1 MLQKILA
8 AGAGLIVLAALIF
21 VTVIAAAFA
30 LYAGLE
36 PPLGKAGAAAIVA
49 GLFGLL
55 AGVAIAFVALKSN
68 DRGHHHRDADGDGH
82 PDFSFMERILEM
94 AKDRP
99 LLSVAA
105 LVAGGVILFRNPAM
119 VATIA
124 AVFLDKPKGR

>member
-1 MLQKILA
+1 MLQKTLA
-8 AGAGLIVLAALIF
+8 AVAGLIVLATLIL
-21 VTVIAAAFA
+21 VAIVAAAFA
-30 LYAGLE
+30 LYAALD
-36 PPLGKAGAAAIVA
+36 PALGRAGAAAIVA

-55 AGVAIAFVALKSN
+55 AGVAIAVVALGGHGHKDH
-68 DRGHHHRDADGDGH
+68 DRDGDGA
-82 PDFSFMERILEM
+82 PDYGLVERLLEM

-124 AVFLDKPKGR
+124 AAFLDRPKHR

>member
-1 MLQKILA
+1 MLEKTLA
-8 AGAGLIVLAALIF
+8 AVAGLIVLAALIF
-21 VTVIAAAFA
+21 VAVLAGAYA

-49 GLFGLL
+49 GLFALL
-55 AGVAIAFVALKSN
+55 AGIAIAVVALRG
-68 DRGHHHRDADGDGH
+68 DRGHKDRDGDGH
-82 PDFSFMERILEM
+82 PDFSFVERILEM

-124 AVFLDKPKGR
+124 AAFLDKPKGR

>member
-8 AGAGLIVLAALIF
+8 AGAGLIVLAALIL
-21 VTVIAAAFA
+21 VTVLAAAFA

-36 PPLGKAGAAAIVA
+36 PSLGRAGSAAIVA

-55 AGVAIAFVALKSN
+55 AGIVIAVVALKGD
-68 DRGHHHRDADGDGH
+68 DRGHGDH
-82 PDFSFMERILEM
+82 DHEDHSDFSFVARILEM

-124 AVFLDKPKGR
+124 AAFLDKPKHR